1 MQHSTRV
8 RPYEALITRERRPVF
23 PADIESVNGQAG
35 TVMIAEPWPK
45 LIERL
50 LNGRVFR
57 LEDSA
62 SNEMS
67 HAIGEL
73 EAWAVGR
80 VLKSETV
87 LEHGL

>member
-1 MQHSTRV
+1 
-8 RPYEALITRERRPVF
+8 
-23 PADIESVNGQAG
+23 
-35 TVMIAEPWPK
+35 MIAEPWPK
-45 LIERL
+45 LIVRL
-50 LNGRVFR
+50 LNGRVFG

-67 HAIGEL
+67 NAIGK
-73 EAWAVGR
+73 EARPVRR